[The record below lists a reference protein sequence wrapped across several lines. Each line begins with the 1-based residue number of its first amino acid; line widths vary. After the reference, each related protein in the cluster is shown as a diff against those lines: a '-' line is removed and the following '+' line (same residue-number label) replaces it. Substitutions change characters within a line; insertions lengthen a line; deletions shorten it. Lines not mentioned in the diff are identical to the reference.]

1 MSAGKKHRQ
10 ARMIEALDK
19 TLGNVTQAAELAGTT
34 RKTHYEWMKEEAYA
48 EAVAGAREKAL
59 DFAESKLFKLIE
71 SQNVTAIIFY
81 LKTQGKDRGYIERIE
96 NANVGEPPFVVKTE
110 QKGVMKVLKHV
121 NEKHR
126 KTGS

>member
-1 MSAGKKHRQ
+1 MSEGKKHRQ

-19 TLGNVTQAAELAGTT
+19 TLGNVTQAAELSGVT

-48 EAVAGAREKAL
+48 QAVADARNKAL

-71 SQNVTAIIFY
+71 DKNVTAIIFY

-96 NANVGEPPFVVKTE
+96 NANVSEPAFVVKPE

-121 NEKHR
+121 NEKNR
-126 KTGS
+126 KTS